1 MILCLDIGNTQV
13 YGGVFEGDRSL
24 VQFRRTSQAQ
34 SSSDEMGVFFRAV
47 LRENEIDPDDL
58 TEVGVCCVVPDLLYS
73 LRACCQ
79 KYFGLEPLVLK
90 PGIKTGLQIRYRDPR
105 EVGAD
110 RIADAVGAISL
121 FPDRNLIVA
130 DFGTATTVCAITK
143 DKEFLGGN
151 ILPGMRLSM
160 EALESKTAQLPSVE
174 ILPVSTAV
182 GRSTVESIQAGLYWS
197 TVGTIRELVN
207 RITVEVFDGDRP
219 MVIGTGGFAQLIN
232 REGMFDAVVPDL
244 ILTGMREV
252 LKLNRQARLRDD
264 GDQVG

>member
-1 MILCLDIGNTQV
+1 
-13 YGGVFEGDRSL
+13 
-24 VQFRRTSQAQ
+24 
-34 SSSDEMGVFFRAV
+34 
-47 LRENEIDPDDL
+47 
-58 TEVGVCCVVPDLLYS
+58 
-73 LRACCQ
+73 
-79 KYFGLEPLVLK
+79 
-90 PGIKTGLQIRYRDPR
+90 
-105 EVGAD
+105 
-110 RIADAVGAISL
+110 
-121 FPDRNLIVA
+121 
-130 DFGTATTVCAITK
+130 
-143 DKEFLGGN
+143 
-151 ILPGMRLSM
+151 M

-252 LKLNRQARLRDD
+252 LKLNR
-264 GDQVG
+264 

>member
-151 ILPGMRLSM
+151 IL
-160 EALESKTAQLPSVE
+160 
-174 ILPVSTAV
+174 
-182 GRSTVESIQAGLYWS
+182 
-197 TVGTIRELVN
+197 
-207 RITVEVFDGDRP
+207 
-219 MVIGTGGFAQLIN
+219 
-232 REGMFDAVVPDL
+232 
-244 ILTGMREV
+244 
-252 LKLNRQARLRDD
+252 
-264 GDQVG
+264 